1 MKKGIDI
8 SYWQGNIDFSKVA
21 KNVDFVILRE
31 GYRKTVD
38 PKFMEYVNGMQENG
52 IRLRRFIIFAIGNIC
67 GRSKRRSCSV
77 YGKISRK
84 QVLEKMLSFSLI
96 LNMNTV
102 EKSCCPGSKARKIR
116 VYPVHKGILH
126 LCRVSGIYSGNLL
139 ES

>member
-38 PKFMEYVNGMQENG
+38 PKFMEYVNGCKKNG
-52 IRLRRFIIFAIGNIC
+52 IPIKGSLSFLLCNIR

-77 YGKISRK
+77 YGKYQESRSWK
-84 QVLEKMLSFSLI
+84 RCYRFL
-96 LNMNTV
+96 
-102 EKSCCPGSKARKIR
+102 
-116 VYPVHKGILH
+116 
-126 LCRVSGIYSGNLL
+126 
-139 ES
+139 